1 MNTETKQCESCKRK
15 LTIEPE
21 DSVFYERF
29 GIPAPDEC
37 PRCIWR
43 RLLAFWVF
51 GKFRKT
57 KSALSGKTIIT
68 TFGEEI
74 KFPLYDRT
82 EWVSDSWDPMQ
93 YGKEYDLSR
102 PFFEQFK
109 ELQDRVPHPQ
119 QSGTNNFSSDWCD
132 DVWNSKN
139 CYLTR
144 SLLDCEDLYYGYRN
158 IRCKNSVDLVFCF
171 DMDLS
176 YDCTYCFKCY
186 NVRHSFDARDSI
198 ESAFLYDCR
207 NVQNCFMC
215 WNLRNKQ
222 YHILNKPYSK
232 EAYFEELKK
241 YNLRS
246 RKSVEAIK
254 KEFPKTLAREAVYR
268 SSYNVKTTSSTGNF
282 LEECKNCYDCYF
294 IEYSENNRHM
304 FRGGYIKDSIHGV
317 GTIVEKALYSV
328 VDNKNYDTIAT
339 LHCDSCR
346 YSAYLD
352 YCEESEY
359 CFGCVSLRK
368 KKYCIL
374 NKQYSE
380 AEYKT
385 LLPKIKESMIKT
397 GEWGKFFPYSMAYGG
412 YNFSI
417 ANTYFPSTKEELEAM
432 GGIWVDRSE
441 ASSDGASGDILPD
454 VIDDASE
461 DISRKQIVCPRTGW
475 RFNIAPGEFQFY
487 KAQGIPLP
495 QDHFDVRI
503 LNLFKPLAAIEL
515 FSGRCFF
522 CKKDTTHYYPHEWE
536 YQKIA
541 CAECYQREV
550 S

>member
-1 MNTETKQCESCKRK
+1 MNKETRNCQNCKQEFR
-15 LTIEPE
+15 IEPE
-21 DSVFYERF
+21 DRIFYERF

-37 PRCIWR
+37 HRCIWKH
-43 RLLAFWVF
+43 LMAFWVF

-68 TFGEEI
+68 TFGEKT

-82 EWVSDSWDPMQ
+82 EWISDSWDPLS
-93 YGKEYDLSR
+93 YGKEYDLNRS
-102 PFFEQFK
+102 FFEQFK
-109 ELQDRVPHPQ
+109 ELQDRVPHPH
-119 QSGTNNFSSDWCD
+119 QSGTNNLNSDWCD

-139 CYLTR
+139 CYLIR
-144 SLLDCEDLYYGYRN
+144 GLLDCENLYYGCRN
-158 IRCKNSVDLVFCF
+158 IRCKNSIDLVFCF

-176 YDCTYCFKCY
+176 YDCAYCFKCY

-222 YHILNKPYSK
+222 YYILNKPYSK
-232 EAYFEELKK
+232 EAYFEEMKK

-246 RKSVEAIK
+246 RSRIEELK
-254 KEFPKTLAREAVYR
+254 KEFAQILAREAIHR
-268 SSYNVKTTSSTGNF
+268 SSYNVKAVNSKGNF

-304 FRGGYIKDSIHGV
+304 FRGGFIKDSIYGV

-328 VDNKNYDTIAT
+328 VDNKSYDTIAT
-339 LHCDSCR
+339 MHCDNCR

-352 YCEESEY
+352 YCEECEY

-380 AEYKT
+380 EEYKT
-385 LLPKIKESMIKT
+385 LLPKIKESMIGK
-397 GEWGKFFPYSMAYGG
+397 GEWGKFLPYSMAYGG
-412 YNFSI
+412 YNSSV
-417 ANTYFPSTKEELEAM
+417 ASLYFPATEEDVKQW
-432 GGIWVDRSE
+432 GGIWERAYEKV
-441 ASSDGASGDILPD
+441 SSGIPGNTLPD
-454 VIDDASE
+454 MIDDVSE
-461 DISRKQIVCPRTGW
+461 DISQKQILCPRTGW
-475 RFNIAPGEFQFY
+475 HFNIAPGELQFY

-495 QDHFDVRI
+495 QHHFDIRI
-503 LNLFKPLAAIEL
+503 LDLFKQLTAVTL
-515 FSGRCFF
+515 FSGTCSF
-522 CKKDTTHYYPHEWE
+522 CKKDITHYYPPEWG
-536 YQKIA
+536 YKKIA
-541 CAECYQREV
+541 CVECYQQQV